1 MKDVFACFHHWKI
14 MFCHDIEYRFC
25 EYCNRQERKDGNE
38 WVEVIIKPTI
48 A

>member
-1 MKDVFACFHHWKI
+1 MKEVNECFHFWKY
-14 MFCHDIEYRFC
+14 MFCHDIEFRFC
-25 EYCNRQERKDGNE
+25 EYCNRQERRDSE